1 MFIFPCHLQRNFSKT
16 PNPQHMTSVETPNQ
30 KILTFLTFSEGAEAA
45 VNLYVSLFLKGYL
58 C

>member
-1 MFIFPCHLQRNFSKT
+1 
-16 PNPQHMTSVETPNQ
+16 MTSVETPNQ